1 MKYRTVLS
9 DMQDDININKE
20 NLKSFY
26 SFIYKRHKV
35 WHNRFVLK
43 LPREDW
49 TNDKALRKSRYTNV
63 YRELDRGTLWW
74 FKNVYRRDKGI
85 EEIIWRTCVYRL
97 LNKVETFDII
107 GVPYLENFKSEKF
120 RRGWFGNIQRLLDDG
135 VKVWTSAHITLQS
148 NLKANRLENYKTIL
162 GRLLENIHPLYKK
175 TVNDNS
181 IESVFQEI
189 RKEYGFGPFTSYEV
203 ATDLAYCDWS
213 IFNNDTWANAG
224 PGCIPGIKLIF
235 PWAKNQ
241 EDYLWCMKIL
251 RNSQNAAFDK
261 YDLNFAK
268 IIYDGNYLS
277 LRNIEHSLC
286 EWRKYYSQVRSI
298 GRARPGFD
306 IVSPNTLYD

>member
-1 MKYRTVLS
+1 MKYRTVLAEV
-9 DMQDDININKE
+9 DDNRHLVPENI
-20 NLKSFY
+20 LSFY
-26 SFIYKRHKV
+26 SFIYARHRV
-35 WHNRFVLK
+35 WYNRFVLK
-43 LPREDW
+43 FPRKNW
-49 TNDKALRKSRYTNV
+49 TNDEVLKKSRYTNV

-74 FKNVYRRDKGI
+74 FSHINKRYKSI
-85 EEIIWRTCVYRL
+85 EDTIWRTCVYRL

-107 GVPYLENFKSEKF
+107 GVPYLEQFKKAKF
-120 RRGWFGNIQRLLDDG
+120 RIGWFGDIQKLLNGG

-148 NLKANRLENYKTIL
+148 NLKANRLENYQTIL
-162 GRLLENIHPLYKK
+162 EKLVLNINALYKNI
-175 TVNDNS
+175 VNNNS
-181 IESVFQEI
+181 IESAFQEI

-241 EDYLWCMKIL
+241 EDYLWCMKLL
-251 RNSQNAAFDK
+251 RSIQKDAFDK
-261 YDLNFAK
+261 YDLNFKK
-268 IIYDGNYLS
+268 IIYNREFLS

-286 EWRKYYSQVRSI
+286 EWRKYYSQVRNI